1 MNSAARVR
9 AGDSLREHIEVPTV
23 GFFVWIRF
31 PAPCHTHSGAALK
44 ELHMVT
50 QLSKNLPS
58 KTLSPG
64 KRKPT
69 VIFVAVLGPKVHPI
83 KGCFSVFP
91 QPLCCYIWLFAL
103 YIGVKLVKPLPGLE
117 SGAGAASCCNRCRS
131 RQLGQHKD
139 PVGISAAPQHISPT
153 SCNSKDSI
161 WTTRWGWI
169 STDKAGGT
177 SWCRGHSHWQILS
190 PYANHEYT
198 NFLKKTATRNVFF
211 FSQLFWMK

>member
-9 AGDSLREHIEVPTV
+9 AGDSVREHIEVPTV

-31 PAPCHTHSGAALK
+31 PAPCHTHSGATLK

-117 SGAGAASCCNRCRS
+117 SGAGAASCCNCCRS
-131 RQLGQHKD
+131 RQLGQHKETLW
-139 PVGISAAPQHISPT
+139 GFQLRRSTSLLQAAIQKT
-153 SCNSKDSI
+153 QFGQLGEGEFLQ
-161 WTTRWGWI
+161 TRPGAHPDVEVI
-169 STDKAGGT
+169 LTDK
-177 SWCRGHSHWQILS
+177 
-190 PYANHEYT
+190 
-198 NFLKKTATRNVFF
+198 F
-211 FSQLFWMK
+211 